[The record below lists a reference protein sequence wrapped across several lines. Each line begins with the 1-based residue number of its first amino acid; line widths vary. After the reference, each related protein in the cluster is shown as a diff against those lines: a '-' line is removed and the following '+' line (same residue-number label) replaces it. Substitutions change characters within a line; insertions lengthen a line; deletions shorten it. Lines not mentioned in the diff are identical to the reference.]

1 MSIKNPKYITVRA
14 LITDGAGKLLT
25 CYYKKY
31 KTYMTPGGHKD
42 GEETDSEVLTR
53 ELYEECGSTNIV
65 VGDYIMTL
73 YTPKD
78 DTLNRYYVVYIDK
91 IDLKH
96 RALEDGEIS
105 DGLTVIWQDINEIIR
120 SNTQEYY
127 KALINSSEGES
138 YIIKRELEFFK
149 TILKEG
155 I

>member
-14 LITDGAGKLLT
+14 LITNNSGQLLT

-31 KTYMTPGGHKD
+31 RTYMTPGGHKD
-42 GEETDSEVLTR
+42 GEETDSEVLAR
-53 ELYEECGSTNIV
+53 ELYEECGIKNVIV
-65 VGDYIMTL
+65 SNRIMSL
-73 YTPKD
+73 YTPSD
-78 DTLNRYYVVYIDK
+78 DTLNKYYFVAIDK

-96 RALEDGEIS
+96 RDLEEGEIK
-105 DGLTVIWQDINEIIR
+105 DGLTVVWQDINEIIR

-127 KALINSSEGES
+127 KSLVNSQGQP

-149 TILKEG
+149 TILKENM